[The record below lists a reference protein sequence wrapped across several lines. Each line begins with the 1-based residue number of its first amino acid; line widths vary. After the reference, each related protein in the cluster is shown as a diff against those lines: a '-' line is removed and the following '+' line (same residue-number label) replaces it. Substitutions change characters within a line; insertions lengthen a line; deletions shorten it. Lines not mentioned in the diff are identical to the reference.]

1 MPLPESAAPNL
12 AQQVAGAIKTYLR
25 PRALKSLFTRTSL
38 DRGRERYRRAGM
50 TASTSFVAKALT
62 IMISFVSVPLTMH
75 YLGAERYGVWLTI
88 SSLLVWMSMTDFGL
102 AGNALVNVLAEAH
115 GKEDQESAR
124 HYTASAFWA
133 LVTIAV
139 SLGAIFL
146 AAFHAIAWRT
156 VFRVSAATSNH
167 ELLLTCALVLTFFV
181 INVPLSL
188 LPSVYNGYQDGFMW
202 NVWSIITNLVA
213 LISLIVVTRF
223 HGGLPQL
230 VIALSGTRVM
240 VGLANAHHAF
250 FRRYRW
256 LAPWPTAVRWTCVR
270 RLVKLG
276 GKYMVTQI
284 AGLGIYQ
291 SQPMII
297 TQMLGP
303 AQVMVFVVAQ
313 KIITLPVDLAYMAT
327 VPFISAFGE
336 AKARDDWGWIK
347 VAYKRATTACIGFGI
362 PVMLVIAVSCK
373 FLIRIWAGPAAV
385 PDWPLIAWLCIYTF
399 VGVAL
404 MTAGQ
409 LLCGLER
416 VDALAIS
423 IVLCAIG
430 CVALGILFSRWWGLG
445 GVALAMAISKIVT
458 YWPIQLYEV
467 RRIFRMSDTPV
478 QTVEPQC
485 VG

>member
-1 MPLPESAAPNL
+1 MPFSESTAPSLPK
-12 AQQVAGAIKTYLR
+12 QIAGAIKTLLT
-25 PRALKSLFTRTSL
+25 PGALKALFTRSSL

-50 TASTSFVAKALT
+50 TASTSFIAKALT
-62 IMISFVSVPLTMH
+62 ILISFVSVPLTMH

-115 GKEDQESAR
+115 GNDDLESAR

-133 LVTIAV
+133 LMTIAL
-139 SLGAIFL
+139 SLGVIFL
-146 AAFHAIAWRT
+146 AAFHFIAWRA
-156 VFRVSAATSNH
+156 VFRVSAATSNQ

-181 INVPLSL
+181 MNVPLSL
-188 LPSVYNGYQDGFMW
+188 LPSVYSGYQDGFLW
-202 NVWSIITNLVA
+202 NVWAIITNVVA
-213 LISLIVVTRF
+213 LISLIIVTRF

-230 VIALSGTRVM
+230 VIALSGTRVL

-256 LAPWPTAVRWTCVR
+256 LKPTPAAVRWTCIR
-270 RLVKLG
+270 RLLKLG
-276 GKYMVTQI
+276 GKYMVTQLS
-284 AGLGIYQ
+284 GLGINQ

-336 AKARDDWGWIK
+336 AKARNDWNWIK
-347 VAYKRATTACIGFGI
+347 AAYKRTASASILCGI
-362 PVMLVIAVSCK
+362 PVMLAIAASCK
-373 FLIRIWAGPAAV
+373 FLIRIWAGAAAV

-423 IVLCAIG
+423 IFLCAVG
-430 CVALGILFSRWWGLG
+430 CVTLGVLFSRWWGLG
-445 GVALAMAISKIVT
+445 GVALAMAVSKIVT
-458 YWPIQLYEV
+458 FWPIQLYEV
-467 RRIFRMSDTPV
+467 RRIFRSSREMQP
-478 QTVEPQC
+478 VEPQC
-485 VG
+485 VA

>member
-1 MPLPESAAPNL
+1 MPLSRFIGPNL
-12 AQQVAGAIKTYLR
+12 RQQLTGAAKTYLT
-25 PRALKSLFTRTSL
+25 PRALKLLFTRSSI

-50 TASTSFVAKALT
+50 TASTSFIAKALT
-62 IMISFVSVPLTMH
+62 IMISFISVPLTMH

-102 AGNALVNVLAEAH
+102 AGNALVNVLSEAH
-115 GKEDQESAR
+115 GKDDLELAR
-124 HYTASAFWA
+124 EYTASAFWA
-133 LVTIAV
+133 LAAIALT
-139 SLGAIFL
+139 LGAVFL
-146 AAFHAIAWRT
+146 AVFHSIAWRS

-167 ELLLTCALVLTFFV
+167 ELLLACGLVLTFFV

-188 LPSVYNGYQDGFMW
+188 LPSIYNGYQDGFLW

-213 LISLIVVTRF
+213 LVSLIVVTRF

-230 VIALSGTRVM
+230 VVALSGTRVL

-250 FRRYRW
+250 FRRYKW
-256 LAPWPTAVRWTCVR
+256 LLPVPSAVRWNCVR

-276 GKYMVTQI
+276 SKYMVTQL
-284 AGLGIYQ
+284 AGLGINQ

-336 AKARDDWGWIK
+336 AKARRDWSWIK
-347 VAYKRATTACIGFGI
+347 GAYKRTTTACIGVGI
-362 PVMLVIAVSCK
+362 PVMLLIAVSCK
-373 FLIRIWAGPAAV
+373 FLIRIWAGAAAV

-423 IVLCAIG
+423 IFLCAVG
-430 CVALGILFSRWWGLG
+430 CITFGILFSRWWGLG
-445 GVALAMAISKIVT
+445 GVALAMAVSKIVT
-458 YWPIQLYEV
+458 FWPIQLYEV
-467 RRIFRMSDTPV
+467 RRIFRSSSEV
-478 QTVEPQC
+478 QTVEPQY
-485 VG
+485 VA